1 MEILDYFSREWHV
14 IGQAPATFL
23 IALALVSMAAYTA
36 ASWRF
41 GGVMDALR
49 EQTVLLQKRLD
60 AVPGGADSERRR
72 QVRDA
77 LGEFLQRGTALMS
90 ECKDYE
96 KPPPEEAAE
105 EWFTKLI
112 GYLESELGTAYVAR
126 VNDGGSAP
134 VGYMSQHVEHDK
146 LYNGIRVR
154 VFHLQEFL
162 KELSR

>member
-1 MEILDYFSREWHV
+1 MEIVTYFAKEWHV
-14 IGQAPATFL
+14 IGRAPATFA
-23 IALALVSMAAYTA
+23 IALILVAMAAYTA

-60 AVPGGADSERRR
+60 AIPGGADSERRKL
-72 QVRDA
+72 VRDA
-77 LGEFLQRGTALMS
+77 LGGFLQRGTALMT
-90 ECKDYE
+90 ECKDY
-96 KPPPEEAAE
+96 KNPPPEEAAE

-112 GYLESELGTAYVAR
+112 GYLESELGSAYVAR

-134 VGYMSQHVEHDK
+134 VGYMTQHVEHDK
-146 LYNGIRVR
+146 IYNGIRVR

-162 KELSR
+162 KEMSH